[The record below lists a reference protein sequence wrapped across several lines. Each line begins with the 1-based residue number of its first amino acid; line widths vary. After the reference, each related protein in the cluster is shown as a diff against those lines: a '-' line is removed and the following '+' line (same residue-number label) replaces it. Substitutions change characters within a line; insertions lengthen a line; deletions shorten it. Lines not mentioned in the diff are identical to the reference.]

1 MNVING
7 NEIAAQIIEEL
18 RVKVASS
25 AVKPQVLFI
34 RVGEDPASI
43 SYVRKKQKT
52 AEQIGIQSRLQVLP
66 ESISFDELASVITIA
81 NEDKSINGILVQAP
95 LPSHID
101 EKKIFNLVCPTKDVD
116 GFNATNLGKL
126 CQEVDDGFISC
137 TPAGIVEI
145 VSRSKIPTE
154 GKNVVVL
161 GRSLIVGKP
170 AGMLMLKKG
179 LPGNATVTFCHSRT
193 SNLEEFTRKAD
204 IIIAAIGKPK
214 FLKAE
219 MISKGVTVIDVG
231 INRIADNEK
240 KSGFRLV
247 GDVDYDNVMPLCSA
261 ITPVP
266 GGVGPM
272 TVAMLM
278 SNTVKALELSQ
289 KQSNS

>member
-1 MNVING
+1 M
-7 NEIAAQIIEEL
+7 
-18 RVKVASS
+18 
-25 AVKPQVLFI
+25 
-34 RVGEDPASI
+34 GEDPASI

-66 ESISFDELASVITIA
+66 ESISFDELASVIAIA

-126 CQEVDDGFISC
+126 CQEVDRQIHSC

-193 SNLEEFTRKAD
+193 SNLEDLPEKLILSSRRSANLSSS
-204 IIIAAIGKPK
+204 KPK
-214 FLKAE
+214 
-219 MISKGVTVIDVG
+219 
-231 INRIADNEK
+231 
-240 KSGFRLV
+240 
-247 GDVDYDNVMPLCSA
+247 
-261 ITPVP
+261 
-266 GGVGPM
+266 
-272 TVAMLM
+272 
-278 SNTVKALELSQ
+278 
-289 KQSNS
+289 